1 MDPRLF
7 SPATNE
13 EKHCI
18 SHTSPNGDEI
28 SPEPNRRKKKQ
39 SLSNLTN
46 MKPSFSREIL
56 ISKTAVPRFW
66 RFILTCSFPPL
77 KPGQSAAL
85 HGDRPSVYETVPVY
99 STITLQL
106 LNVLLRIKR
115 AELSKKEN
123 GEKKTSR
130 KITNTPLPQRE
141 GPCSSVPFP
150 SHHESRAQPASA
162 TPPPPPNCASSSSRN
177 RSPSSDTFPPEPG
190 LLAGS
195 CVVSARGPP
204 LASLVAVAL
213 RPASVPAVSNKLCF
227 PMPRDLGPDLRLRA
241 FLGFLGLFRRRIS
254 RLLIRWKQ
262 GGSREGMDYVTPL
275 ISFHADIVRL
285 LPPQPEPAKLLGG
298 VTRCFSRSFST
309 VCYSQTL
316 LSQLRCR
323 SSTCTETV
331 VGVWVM

>member
-99 STITLQL
+99 YSTITLQL
-106 LNVLLRIKR
+106 LNVLRIKGR
-115 AELSKKEN
+115 AFKKEN

-130 KITNTPLPQRE
+130 KITNTPLPQRDR
-141 GPCSSVPFP
+141 GALFLGAFP
-150 SHHESRAQPASA
+150 QPSRA
-162 TPPPPPNCASSSSRN
+162 
-177 RSPSSDTFPPEPG
+177 
-190 LLAGS
+190 L
-195 CVVSARGPP
+195 
-204 LASLVAVAL
+204 
-213 RPASVPAVSNKLCF
+213 
-227 PMPRDLGPDLRLRA
+227 
-241 FLGFLGLFRRRIS
+241 
-254 RLLIRWKQ
+254 
-262 GGSREGMDYVTPL
+262 
-275 ISFHADIVRL
+275 
-285 LPPQPEPAKLLGG
+285 PEPALLHHHHHPTAPPPAPGIDPPP
-298 VTRCFSRSFST
+298 RIPSLPSPACSPAAAPSRPGDRHWPPSLPSPSGRPPFP
-309 VCYSQTL
+309 
-316 LSQLRCR
+316 R
-323 SSTCTETV
+323 
-331 VGVWVM
+331 